1 MRECA
6 LAQGPAMGP
15 AGCSI
20 MWGGKPRTMPE
31 GASQPVI
38 ARHTVVFVA
47 RDLRCC
53 PVGRKLEATLR
64 RPLFHPHQDVTNI
77 PAAATITAKVTQPRP
92 RSSGGVGRPPI
103 TLGSLVN
110 KTTSRI
116 RSEERRVGEE

>member
-20 MWGGKPRTMPE
+20 RWGGKPRTMPE
-31 GASQPVI
+31 RASQPLI

-47 RDLRCC
+47 CDLRCC
-53 PVGRKLEATLR
+53 PVGRNLEATLR

-77 PAAATITAKVTQPRP
+77 PAAATTITAKVTQPRP
-92 RSSGGVGRPPI
+92 RSSGGVVRPPI
-103 TLGSLVN
+103 ASGCLV
-110 KTTSRI
+110 
-116 RSEERRVGEE
+116 